1 MKQISI
7 RKKGADYL
15 FKYIAEFYF
24 QENEIDVVET
34 DDNSVNPLVILKTN
48 KWELLIKALD
58 EFISEHSP
66 STYTDDISEMELVA
80 GTFNCLKHHIEM
92 EMRHKGGE

>member
-48 KWELLIKALD
+48 KWGLLIKALD
-58 EFISEHSP
+58 EFINEHSP
-66 STYTDDISEMELVA
+66 NTFSDDITEMELVA
-80 GTFNCLKHHIEM
+80 GAFTCLKHHIEM
-92 EMRHKGGE
+92 EMKYRG